1 MNVQQVAVF
10 LEHKPGRLAEI
21 SHCLAAANVNI
32 RALSLA
38 DTTDFGILRL
48 VADDTAKAKRI
59 LKENGFTVG
68 VTEVIAVGAEDKPGG
83 MDKVLQVVSKA
94 GLNVEY
100 MYAFTRQSGDSGIL
114 LFKFDAPDRAVA
126 AFKEAGLKILSGEE
140 VHTM

>member
-1 MNVQQVAVF
+1 MIVQQVAVF

-21 SHCLAAANVNI
+21 SHCLAENNVNI

-48 VADDTAKAKRI
+48 IADDTDKAKRV
-59 LKENGFTVG
+59 LKEHGFTTG
-68 VTEVIAVGAEDKPGG
+68 ITEIIAVGAEDKPGG
-83 MDKVLQVVSKA
+83 MDKILQMVSKA

-100 MYAFTRQSGDSGIL
+100 MYAFTQKSGESGIL
-114 LFKFDAPDRAVA
+114 LFKFDDPVRARTV
-126 AFKEAGLKILSGEE
+126 LKDGGIRILSGEE